1 MTQETA
7 LQQAINRIKE
17 LQVSITS
24 SSQQLGLAM
33 AMDVLEELKPKN
45 IKISDTTI
53 MQLGFKSME
62 DGWYGLG
69 RFTWNIYD
77 KALRYNGTH
86 LGEPDYIHN
95 IQNIYLEIVG
105 EELEI
110 KNT

>member
-7 LQQAINRIKE
+7 IQQAINRIKE
-17 LQVSITS
+17 LQSNITS

-45 IKISDTTI
+45 IKITKTTI
-53 MQLGFKSME
+53 MQLGFKPIK
-62 DGWYGLG
+62 DGWLELD

-105 EELEI
+105 EELEF
-110 KNT
+110 KNQ